1 MNKKLI
7 NLFFF
12 FYIVLFN
19 KTSVL
24 SIENKIIL
32 KVDNKIIT
40 SIDIQNEAKYL
51 KALNPSLKDLSKDKI
66 FKIAKSSLV
75 KEKIK
80 EIEISKF
87 KMNNITEEYF
97 QEIIRS
103 IYLNINIDN
112 EDEFLNYLK
121 SLNIEMSTI
130 KNKFSIE
137 AKWNQLIYNK
147 FYAKLKVDKEQIK
160 NEMLLNK
167 KFLTSYLLYEIVY
180 NIDENNDT
188 KQIFQKIK
196 KSIKENGFENTAALY
211 SIAESSRSGGKLGW
225 VEENSISKKILKVL
239 SNLNVGEYSKPVLIP
254 GGFLILNIKD
264 KKKVEK
270 EINIEK
276 ETNQRIRSLQ
286 NQQLNQYSNIY
297 FKKIKKNILI
307 DEK

>member
-7 NLFFF
+7 NLFFL
-12 FYIVLFN
+12 FYIVLLN

-147 FYAKLKVDKEQIK
+147 FYAKLKIDKEQIK

-167 KFLTSYLLYEIVY
+167 KFLNSYLLYEIVY
-180 NIDENNDT
+180 NTDENNDT
-188 KQIFQKIK
+188 EQIFQKIK

-211 SIAESSRSGGKLGW
+211 SIAESSRGGGKLGW

-239 SNLNVGEYSKPVLIP
+239 SNLNIGEYSKPVLIP
-254 GGFLILNIKD
+254 GGFLILSIKD

>member
-211 SIAESSRSGGKLGW
+211 SISESSRSGGKLGW